1 MTPFNPISLLWA
13 SPLLAMFAFGMLLV
27 LVEAFTVG
35 DRRGFLMKLTVV
47 SSVVCALIAAGM
59 YKKVG
64 AGVEVSFSGMLVTD
78 RFSMLM
84 TILFCG
90 ATALIALISA
100 PHQDEHEWRVGEYYG
115 ILLLSASGM
124 SMIAMA
130 GDLVAIFIGIEL
142 MSIGVYVMTASRRVS
157 RRSAEGAMKYFLMG
171 AFATGFLIY
180 GIALIYGA
188 TGTTSL
194 AGIRSV
200 LGANS
205 SNPIFLVGIFMLI
218 VAFGFKVALVPFHM
232 WAPDAYEGAPTP
244 VTGFMAAAVKAAAFA
259 GILRVFGDALTDAVV
274 PIGRMGWATVF
285 AVLAVITMTAGNVA
299 ALRAESIKRML
310 AYSSISHA
318 GVILVGVVAL
328 GHGGGLEARAAVVYY
343 LLAYSITTIG
353 AFAVASWIG
362 SRGNP
367 RDRVDDWAGLAGDH
381 PGAALAMAIFML
393 SLGGIPPTAGF
404 VGKFVIFKS
413 ATQVADQALL
423 WLVVIGVLNSVVS
436 IFYYLRVVMAMY
448 FREPTGEIAPI
459 RSGAMAFVMAASAVL
474 VMEMGLLPTTWL
486 GLAQ

>member
-1 MTPFNPISLLWA
+1 MTPFNPISLFWA

-64 AGVEVSFSGMLVTD
+64 GGAEVSFGGMLVTD
-78 RFSMLM
+78 KLSML
-84 TILFCG
+84 L
-90 ATALIALISA
+90 TALFAGTTALVALISA
-100 PHQDEHEWRVGEYYG
+100 PHQDEHDWRVGEYYG

-130 GDLVAIFIGIEL
+130 GDLVTIFIGIEL
-142 MSIGVYVMTASRRVS
+142 MSIGVYVMTASRRIS

-171 AFATGFLIY
+171 AFATGFLLY

-194 AGIRSV
+194 SGIRGV
-200 LGANS
+200 LGAHS
-205 SNPIFLVGIFMLI
+205 SDPIFLIGVFMLI

-259 GILRVFGDALTDAVV
+259 GIIRVFGEALTDAVLPV
-274 PIGRMGWATVF
+274 GRMGWGTIF
-285 AVLAVITMTAGNVA
+285 AILAVITMTAGNVA
-299 ALRAESIKRML
+299 ALRTDNIKRML
-310 AYSSISHA
+310 AFSSISHA
-318 GVILVGVVAL
+318 GVILVGIIAM
-328 GHGGGLEARAAVVYY
+328 GYGASEGRSAVVYY

-362 SRGNP
+362 SRENP
-367 RDRVDDWAGLAGDH
+367 RLTIDDWSGLAGAY

-413 ATQVADQALL
+413 ATQAPDQALL
-423 WLVVIGVLNSVVS
+423 WLVVIGVLNSVIS

-448 FREPTGEIAPI
+448 FRDSASEHRPI
-459 RSGAMAFVMAASAVL
+459 QSGAMAFVIAASAVL
-474 VMEMGLLPTTWL
+474 VLEMGLLPTTWL
-486 GLAQ
+486 NLSQ